1 MPVVELAIQNGYPVR
16 LGRAGTAS
24 PWQGGMLGRSGT
36 ITKLVGGKAADLIYR
51 ICVQPARRKPHDPP
65 LWRRRALNLN
75 ELVVPA
81 APEDDPPRQIV
92 AAAARRAGNF
102 LGKIPENAPREEPGS
117 YRLLT
122 VSRWRLQRCI
132 K

>member
-1 MPVVELAIQNGYPVR
+1 MR

-24 PWQGGMLGRSGT
+24 PWLGGMLGRSGLGLGT

-51 ICVQPARRKPHDPP
+51 ICGQPARRKPPDPP
-65 LWRRRALNLN
+65 LWPRRALNLN

-102 LGKIPENAPREEPGS
+102 LGKIPENAPGEEPGG
-117 YRLLT
+117 YRLIT
-122 VSRWRLQRCI
+122 VSRWRLQ
-132 K
+132 